1 MSLPTPP
8 RRPGDPV
15 RLVLLPPA
23 MLAGAGALLWMA
35 GFGQAPP
42 ERLPAAALAFF
53 GALFGDALA
62 RALRRSGRAGAV
74 ALAIGVAA
82 AASLAATAF
91 LPARDLV
98 APGVGVALAL
108 ALALPSERRARM
120 LGAMSVYVAATLL
133 ANYTLDA
140 FLPVGPWFLVNVGT
154 LFFGVTFT
162 QRDRVH
168 RHGRRAVYAMILAAA
183 IANVLAALSIGTP
196 LRYVAVSFLAIV
208 ASETADTEIYQRLL
222 ERRWLVRVASSN
234 AVSAPLDTVLFTVL
248 AFAGAPFA
256 TAGWMV
262 QVIVTD
268 VLVKYASGLATALA
282 LLPGRRA
289 RLAEPADV
297 GGAPN
302 LR

>member
-1 MSLPTPP
+1 MTAPNPAAPEPATP
-8 RRPGDPV
+8 RRSD
-15 RLVLLPPA
+15 RLRLLVLPA
-23 MLAGAGALLWMA
+23 VVTAGAGALLWMS
-35 GFGQAPP
+35 GFGATPP
-42 ERLPAAALAFF
+42 ERLPFATLAFF

-62 RALRRSGRAGAV
+62 RALVRTGRSGAVFLAAGFAIAV
-74 ALAIGVAA
+74 ALA
-82 AASLAATAF
+82 AF
-91 LPARDLV
+91 GIPLRDLV
-98 APGVGVALAL
+98 APAATVLLGVALAV
-108 ALALPSERRARM
+108 APERWGRM

-168 RHGRRAVYAMILAAA
+168 RYGRPAVYAMIFAAA
-183 IANVLAALSIGTP
+183 VMNVLAALSVGTP

-208 ASETADTEIYQRLL
+208 VSEAADTEVYQRMIR
-222 ERRWLVRVASSN
+222 RRWLVRVLSSN
-234 AVSAPLDTVLFTVL
+234 AVSAPIDTVLFTVL

-268 VLVKYASGLATALA
+268 VLVKYASGFLTALA
-282 LLPGRRA
+282 LLRDRT
-289 RLAEPADV
+289 RTSLEPA
-297 GGAPN
+297 
-302 LR
+302 

>member
-1 MSLPTPP
+1 MTAPSPAAP
-8 RRPGDPV
+8 RRSDRV
-15 RLVLLPPA
+15 RLLVLPA
-23 MLAGAGALLWMA
+23 VVTAGAGALLWMS
-35 GFGQAPP
+35 GFGATPP
-42 ERLPAAALAFF
+42 ERLPIAALAFF

-62 RALRRSGRAGAV
+62 RSLVRTGRSGTAFLAAGLALAV
-74 ALAIGVAA
+74 ALAAVGIP
-82 AASLAATAF
+82 F
-91 LPARDLV
+91 RDLV
-98 APGVGVALAL
+98 APGATALAGVALA
-108 ALALPSERRARM
+108 AAPERIGRM

-168 RHGRRAVYAMILAAA
+168 RYGRPAVYAMIFAAA
-183 IANVLAALSIGTP
+183 VMNVLAALSVGTP

-208 ASETADTEIYQRLL
+208 VSEAADTEVYQRMIR
-222 ERRWLVRVASSN
+222 RRWLVRVLSSN
-234 AVSAPLDTVLFTVL
+234 AVSAPIDTVLFTVL

-282 LLPGRRA
+282 LLRDRTRTG
-289 RLAEPADV
+289 LEPA
-297 GGAPN
+297 
-302 LR
+302 